1 MPTLPELKAKA
12 KEMGL
17 KGYSKMK
24 KAELEALI
32 AENTGRAEEEV
43 EGVVKT
49 PTEILKE
56 LAKLLEGETMEV
68 KASILSIL
76 YYLNKTFGRSGIYKG
91 DYGDFGDDKIA
102 DMMVEAELPERRK
115 IFNKVGEILRTIEVG
130 DLEAKING
138 WRDYTLKYSG
148 IAKSDGGDEW
158 GKILKSFMKSTITEL
173 ERRKE
178 REERE
183 KREYQEKEEREEREK
198 REREMMGGEDT
209 RRIESKEGAKRRYDD
224 FVRKTLMEEVE
235 TQRAIIKA
243 RLLQKVSSPEF
254 LDKIADTLLEVAG
267 WEYEGIIDEPIKSN
281 LTMAEYF
288 MADIFREI
296 KIEMRGERQRLAGD
310 KIFDYAEE
318 EQKRLGFHPL
328 SGR

>member
-49 PTEILKE
+49 PTDILKE
-56 LAKLLEGETMEV
+56 LAKLLEGETMED
-68 KASILSIL
+68 KASILGVL
-76 YYLNKTFGRSGIYKG
+76 YYLNKKFGRSGIYKG
-91 DYGDFGDDKIA
+91 DYGDFGDDKISN
-102 DMMVEAELPERRK
+102 MMEGELPERRK
-115 IFNKVGEILRTIEVG
+115 IFNKVGNILRTIEVG

-173 ERRKE
+173 ESRKE

-198 REREMMGGEDT
+198 REREMMGGEDI
-209 RRIESKEGAKRRYDD
+209 RRLESKNEARRKYDE
-224 FVRKTLMEEVE
+224 FVVTTLKEEVE
-235 TQRAIIKA
+235 TQRAMIKA
-243 RLLQKVSSPEF
+243 E
-254 LDKIADTLLEVAG
+254 LLEKILSPDILNQVADALVDVAG
-267 WEYEGIIDEPIKSN
+267 YEYEGIIDAPIRRDFNK
-281 LTMAEYF
+281 AENILRRVLR
-288 MADIFREI
+288 DIHTGRGLI
-296 KIEMRGERQRLAGD
+296 APNKIAGYGND
-310 KIFDYAEE
+310 